1 MHKVVKSVIYSYDS
15 QKPVTIDNKIIVPEP
30 ESEVNTEEDI
40 RLAEKRR
47 KQAEEERFR
56 KAVDDEVQR
65 ILAQSKAQADAYRDK
80 IIAEAQAE
88 AQAISSDAKATTK
101 TVLEKAAN
109 EAAVMK
115 EQAKRDGYKD
125 GFEKGYAEARAKCE
139 RYVEAAAKFIAEINS
154 KKEAYYIS
162 HEEQLKETLF
172 EMVRKITLN
181 ELINDDKF
189 VERVI
194 ANAAKSFRNS
204 DYIKISVLEG
214 EVSKEFVSD
223 AEFVNKL
230 IPFIPEIEV
239 EYLNPDEAE
248 PGTIILDNDTEII
261 DASVPTQ
268 LEFLKEIIRNTR
280 GEKELFHME
289 PL

>member
-1 MHKVVKSVIYSYDS
+1 LHKVVKSVIYSYDS

-181 ELINDDKF
+181 ELITDDRF

-280 GEKELFHME
+280 GEKE
-289 PL
+289 

>member
-181 ELINDDKF
+181 ELKNDDKF

-280 GEKELFHME
+280 GEKE
-289 PL
+289 

>member
-1 MHKVVKSVIYSYDS
+1 LHKVVKSVIYSYDS

-80 IIAEAQAE
+80 IIAEAQVE

-181 ELINDDKF
+181 ELITDDRF

-280 GEKELFHME
+280 GEKE
-289 PL
+289 

>member
-1 MHKVVKSVIYSYDS
+1 LHKVVKSVIYSYDS

-30 ESEVNTEEDI
+30 ESEASTEEDI

-56 KAVDDEVQR
+56 KAVDDEVKR
-65 ILAQSKAQADAYRDK
+65 ISAENKAQAEAYRDK
-80 IIAEAQAE
+80 IIAEAKAE

-101 TVLEKAAN
+101 AVLEKAAN
-109 EAAVMK
+109 EAAAMK
-115 EQAKRDGYKD
+115 EQAKRDGYKE
-125 GFEKGYAEARAKCE
+125 GFEKGYAEAKTKCE

-172 EMVRKITLN
+172 EMVKKITLN
-181 ELINDDKF
+181 ELKSDDKF

-239 EYLNPDEAE
+239 EYLNSDEAE

-261 DASVPTQ
+261 DASIPTQ

-280 GEKELFHME
+280 GEKE
-289 PL
+289 